1 MSNVLRV
8 LQMFFYKLICGNK
21 GRLTVCDEIICVCCN
36 DITSI
41 GGEKFV
47 HISRDGRDSDVV
59 GTLPKKRRL
68 KNL

>member
-59 GTLPKKRRL
+59 GPLPKKRRRTL
-68 KNL
+68 